1 MDAVDVMDP
10 RRESMDPNPGSFLRS
25 LCRILVYAVFTL
37 LLIPI
42 QYAAVLA
49 GSSLQRSL
57 PRWYHRQCC
66 RILGFRVE
74 RRGRQSRTHPTLYV
88 ANHSSYIDIMVLG
101 SLLQASFIAK
111 SEVAS
116 WPFFGWLAKLQRSV
130 FVERRRHKSG
140 EGRDEM
146 TMRLQAGDDLL
157 LFPEGTSND
166 GNSVLP
172 FKSALFAAAKTEFDG
187 QPITVQPVSVAYTRL
202 DGVPMGRYLRPFFA
216 WYGDME
222 LAGHIWRAVGLGW
235 VTVVVDFHPPVTL
248 DEFASRKAMSDHCYR
263 QVSIGVAAAL
273 SGRPRRRIEQLVS
286 AREVARLTD
295 GRPLNER
302 RKGDR
307 RTQVEEAGAAKK
319 TEAAAVEAVQTG
331 SADAAAEPVEPVQA
345 EAAKIAEA
353 PVDPP
358 LLTPPPARSPK
369 E

>member
-1 MDAVDVMDP
+1 MDAIDVMDP
-10 RRESMDPNPGSFLRS
+10 RRESMEPNPGSVLRS
-25 LCRILVYAVFTL
+25 LCRVSVYVIFTL
-37 LLIPI
+37 IMIPI
-42 QYAAVLA
+42 QYLAVVRR
-49 GSSLQRSL
+49 SNLQKSL

-66 RILGFRVE
+66 KILGFRVE
-74 RRGRQSRTHPTLYV
+74 RRGRQSRVHPTLYV

-146 TMRLQAGDDLL
+146 TTRLQAGDDLL

-166 GNSVLP
+166 GNTVLP
-172 FKSALFAAAKTEFDG
+172 FKSALFAAAKTEYDG
-187 QPITVQPVSVAYTRL
+187 QPITVQPVSIAYTRL

-248 DEFASRKAMSDHCYR
+248 AEFTSRKAMSDHCYR

-273 SGRPRRRIEQLVS
+273 SGRPRRRIEQLVA
-286 AREVARLTD
+286 ARELARLTD
-295 GRPLNER
+295 ERPAEER
-302 RKGDR
+302 
-307 RTQVEEAGAAKK
+307 EEANLPM
-319 TEAAAVEAVQTG
+319 VV
-331 SADAAAEPVEPVQA
+331 AEPVQEQA
-345 EAAKIAEA
+345 LSE
-353 PVDPP
+353 
-358 LLTPPPARSPK
+358 TPPK
-369 E
+369 DWQKD

>member
-1 MDAVDVMDP
+1 MDAIDVMDP
-10 RRESMDPNPGSFLRS
+10 RRESMEPNPGSVLRS
-25 LCRILVYAVFTL
+25 LGRVSVYVIFTL
-37 LLIPI
+37 IMIPI
-42 QYAAVLA
+42 QYLA
-49 GSSLQRSL
+49 MVRGSNLQKSL

-66 RILGFRVE
+66 KILGFRVE
-74 RRGRQSRTHPTLYV
+74 RRGRQSRVHPTLYV

-101 SLLQASFIAK
+101 SLLQASFVAK

-166 GNSVLP
+166 GNMVLP
-172 FKSALFAAAKTEFDG
+172 FKSALFAAAKTEYDG
-187 QPITVQPVSVAYTRL
+187 QPITVQPVSIAYTRL

-248 DEFASRKAMSDHCYR
+248 AEFTSRKAMSDHCYR

-273 SGRPRRRIEQLVS
+273 SGRPRRRIEQLVA
-286 AREVARLTD
+286 ARELARLTD
-295 GRPLNER
+295 ERPAEER
-302 RKGDR
+302 K
-307 RTQVEEAGAAKK
+307 EANLPV
-319 TEAAAVEAVQTG
+319 AV
-331 SADAAAEPVEPVQA
+331 AEPAQEQVSTE
-345 EAAKIAEA
+345 
-353 PVDPP
+353 
-358 LLTPPPARSPK
+358 TPPK
-369 E
+369 D

>member
-1 MDAVDVMDP
+1 MDAIDVMDP
-10 RRESMDPNPGSFLRS
+10 RRDSMDPNPGSFLRS
-25 LCRILVYAVFTL
+25 LCRILVYVTFTL
-37 LLIPI
+37 ILIPI
-42 QYAAVLA
+42 QYVAVRT
-49 GSSLQRSL
+49 GSTLQSSL

-88 ANHSSYIDIMVLG
+88 SNHSSYIDIMVLG

-146 TMRLQAGDDLL
+146 TLRLQSGDDLL

-172 FKSALFAAAKTEFDG
+172 FKSALFAAANTEFDG
-187 QPITVQPVSVAYTRL
+187 HPITVQPVSVAYTRL

-222 LAGHIWRAVGLGW
+222 LASHIWRAVGLGW

-248 DEFASRKAMSDHCYR
+248 AEFNSRKAMSDHCHR

-273 SGRPRRRIEQLVS
+273 SGRPRRRVEQLVA
-286 AREVARLTD
+286 ARELARLTD
-295 GRPLNER
+295 DRPLEER
-302 RKGDR
+302 RKADR
-307 RTQVEEAGAAKK
+307 RAESEQEA
-319 TEAAAVEAVQTG
+319 
-331 SADAAAEPVEPVQA
+331 A
-345 EAAKIAEA
+345 EAAQE
-353 PVDPP
+353 PVSSALPP
-358 LLTPPPARSPK
+358 LESSPK